1 MILIASGLSI
11 FNRFMGFF
19 FNGITGV
26 AVLAGGS
33 TNFCNDADFL
43 CNGDL
48 LVNSGVLEETDLA
61 LDEPRVALFD
71 FGEDTRAEGVVD
83 DDAFGAFVAA
93 FVAAFGGAFG
103 RLGII
108 VFP

>member
-1 MILIASGLSI
+1 
-11 FNRFMGFF
+11 MGFF

-33 TNFCNDADFL
+33 TNLCNDADFL
-43 CNGDL
+43 GDGDL

-61 LDEPRVALFD
+61 AVEPRVALFD

-83 DDAFGAFVAA
+83 AFGA

-103 RLGII
+103 GAFCGAFCGAFGGAFGRLGVI

>member
-1 MILIASGLSI
+1 
-11 FNRFMGFF
+11 MGFF

-33 TNFCNDADFL
+33 TNLCNDADFL
-43 CNGDL
+43 GDGDL
-48 LVNSGVLEETDLA
+48 LVNSGVLEETDFA
-61 LDEPRVALFD
+61 IDEPRVALFD
-71 FGEDTRAEGVVD
+71 FGEDTRVEGVVD
-83 DDAFGAFVAA
+83 DDAFGVFAAVFVAA
-93 FVAAFGGAFG
+93 FVAAFGCAFGGAFGGAFG

>member
-11 FNRFMGFF
+11 LNRFMGFF

-33 TNFCNDADFL
+33 TNLCND
-43 CNGDL
+43 GDL
-48 LVNSGVLEETDLA
+48 LVNSGVREEYTDLVA
-61 LDEPRVALFD
+61 VEPRVALFD
-71 FGEDTRAEGVVD
+71 FGEDTWAEGVVD
-83 DDAFGAFVAA
+83 DDAFGV
-93 FVAAFGGAFG
+93 FVAAFGCAFG